1 MINYR
6 IDYDLAALMI
16 LVTLLMYFFVKP
28 LRKSYRNNAFT
39 VYFCLAFICCGL
51 DVITVVFGWN
61 HLTVATPLI
70 YFINALYLTIGFII
84 PVFVLH
90 YAVILVGKEEHLSPM
105 ELIPA
110 VVGIVITLVVNPFT
124 GWIFSITS
132 DGTYLKGPYNFLIFI
147 SGIFYILVAAI
158 YAIKSHKFI
167 ERKKMATILAIVL
180 VNMSFGIIQL
190 FHPEYLLTGMGEA
203 LAVVMMYL
211 SFQNFDEETDALT
224 GIPNRVA
231 FYEDTNRLL
240 QKNPQTPY
248 SIITVDIAR
257 FKVINEIYGWEV
269 GNAVLKEVG
278 RQIQEKIGQRGT
290 CCRGGADGFLLCAP
304 TKSVT
309 EKALCEPETRLR
321 LPEDQDYNIVFYF
334 GIYDIDDIDLPID
347 LMCDRAKMALLTVRG
362 NYVHRC
368 AWYDHSLRE
377 AVLQEQIIVS
387 EMEEALKNG
396 EFKVLLQPIVSL
408 ETGKVKSAEALV
420 RWQHPQ
426 RGSISPA
433 QFIPIFERNG
443 FISKLDYNVW
453 EQICAILKD
462 WTQRGMAVIP
472 ISVNLSRA
480 DFYNPN
486 LYAELTDLLKRY
498 DVSPKLF
505 KLEITESV
513 YMEDERRLT
522 QIVDQFKAFG
532 CEVLMDDFG
541 SGYSSLNA
549 LKDIEVDIL
558 KIDLAFLDR
567 FSPQARSATI
577 LTAVIKMA
585 HALHIPTVAEGI
597 DNPVQMDFL
606 REMGCDYGQGYYFSK
621 PVPREA
627 LEGMMEKDSIIPE
640 RE

>member
-1 MINYR
+1 M
-6 IDYDLAALMI
+6 
-16 LVTLLMYFFVKP
+16 
-28 LRKSYRNNAFT
+28 
-39 VYFCLAFICCGL
+39 
-51 DVITVVFGWN
+51 
-61 HLTVATPLI
+61 
-70 YFINALYLTIGFII
+70 
-84 PVFVLH
+84 
-90 YAVILVGKEEHLSPM
+90 
-105 ELIPA
+105 
-110 VVGIVITLVVNPFT
+110 
-124 GWIFSITS
+124 
-132 DGTYLKGPYNFLIFI
+132 
-147 SGIFYILVAAI
+147 
-158 YAIKSHKFI
+158 
-167 ERKKMATILAIVL
+167 
-180 VNMSFGIIQL
+180 
-190 FHPEYLLTGMGEA
+190 
-203 LAVVMMYL
+203 
-211 SFQNFDEETDALT
+211 
-224 GIPNRVA
+224 
-231 FYEDTNRLL
+231 
-240 QKNPQTPY
+240 
-248 SIITVDIAR
+248 
-257 FKVINEIYGWEV
+257 
-269 GNAVLKEVG
+269 
-278 RQIQEKIGQRGT
+278 
-290 CCRGGADGFLLCAP
+290 
-304 TKSVT
+304 
-309 EKALCEPETRLR
+309 
-321 LPEDQDYNIVFYF
+321 
-334 GIYDIDDIDLPID
+334 
-347 LMCDRAKMALLTVRG
+347 
-362 NYVHRC
+362 HRC

-433 QFIPIFERNG
+433 QFIPVFERNG

-486 LYAELTDLLKRY
+486 LYFELTDLLKRY
-498 DVSPKLF
+498 EVSPKLF

-532 CEVLMDDFG
+532 CEVLMDDFGSGYSSLNALKDLMDDFG